1 MEINPRYYNAEE
13 RMKALTEQQ
22 VRDYKHDGYLF
33 PVDALTP
40 AETAQALVDLER
52 TERTLG
58 TPLPKAQKNF
68 RTGAFTCLPW
78 VEKLTR
84 HPRILDIVEDVLG
97 PDILV
102 FTATFFIKE
111 PGAATFAAWHQD
123 ATYFGL
129 TPYEHV
135 TAWVA
140 LTDASSEAGCM
151 DVVSARGAPRQYY
164 HAAAR
169 LDNSINGAGQVIAEP
184 LDESGAVAMELK
196 AGQLSLHHTLCPH
209 RSAPNRARHRRVGF
223 GISYIPAHVRPNCDH
238 RMSALLVRGKDHG
251 TFDLLPSPKADLDP
265 EGLAV
270 NKAYFSKYTEHYQ
283 EQIERHEREFGPARE
298 VHA

>member
-1 MEINPRYYNAEE
+1 
-13 RMKALTEQQ
+13 MKALTEQQ
-22 VRDYKHDGYLF
+22 VCDYTHNGYLF
-33 PVDALTP
+33 PIDALTP
-40 AETAQALVDLER
+40 AEAAQALRDLER
-52 TERTLG
+52 TEAKLG
-58 TPLPKAQKNF
+58 TTLPKAQKNF
-68 RTGAFTCLPW
+68 RTGSFTCLPW
-78 VEKLTR
+78 LDKLVR

-111 PGAATFAAWHQD
+111 AGAPTFAAWHQD

-140 LTDASSEAGCM
+140 LTDASSTAGCM
-151 DVVSARGAPRQYY
+151 DVLSSHGAPKQYH

-169 LDNSINGAGQVIAEP
+169 LENSINGAGQVIVEP
-184 LDESGAVAMELK
+184 LDESDAVAMELK

-209 RSAPNRARHRRVGF
+209 RSAPNRAAHRRVGF
-223 GISYIPAHVRPNCDH
+223 GISYIPAYVRPNCSH

-251 TFDLLPSPKADLDP
+251 TFDLLPSPKGEFDAD
-265 EGLAV
+265 GLAV
-270 NKAYFSKYTEHYQ
+270 NKKYFTQYAEHYQ
-283 EQIERHEREFGPARE
+283 EQVERHEQEFGSRE
-298 VHA
+298 SAHA

>member
-1 MEINPRYYNAEE
+1 
-13 RMKALTEQQ
+13 MKALTEQQ
-22 VRDYKHDGYLF
+22 VRDYRYNGYLF

-40 AETAQALVDLER
+40 AEAAQALRDLER
-52 TERTLG
+52 TEAALGMTL
-58 TPLPKAQKNF
+58 PNAPKNF

-78 VEKLTR
+78 VERLVR

-111 PGAATFAAWHQD
+111 PGAPTFAAWHQD

-129 TPYEHV
+129 TPHEHV

-140 LTDASSEAGCM
+140 LTDATSIAGCM
-151 DVVSARGAPRQYY
+151 DVLSFRGVPKQHH

-169 LDNSINGAGQVIAEP
+169 LDHSINGAGQVIVEP
-184 LDESGAVAMELK
+184 LDESSAVAMELK
-196 AGQLSLHHTLCPH
+196 AGQASLHHTLCAH
-209 RSAPNRARHRRVGF
+209 RSAPNRAAHRRVGF
-223 GISYIPAHVRPNCDH
+223 GISYIPAYVRPNCAH
-238 RMSALLVRGKDHG
+238 RLSALLVRGKDHG
-251 TFDLLPSPKADLDP
+251 TFDLLPSPGSEFDADA
-265 EGLAV
+265 LAV
-270 NKAYFSKYTEHYQ
+270 NKTYFSRYTEHYQ
-283 EQIERHEREFGPARE
+283 EQVARHEQEFGRAPRS

>member
-1 MEINPRYYNAEE
+1 
-13 RMKALTEQQ
+13 MKALTEQQ
-22 VRDYKHDGYLF
+22 VRDYRHHGYLY

-40 AETAQALVDLER
+40 AETAQALRDLER
-52 TERTLG
+52 TETKLG
-58 TPLPKAQKNF
+58 TPLPKASKNF
-68 RTGAFTCLPW
+68 RTGSFTCLPW
-78 VEKLTR
+78 TDRLVR

-129 TPYEHV
+129 TPHEHV

-140 LTDASSEAGCM
+140 LTDASSAAGCM
-151 DVVSARGAPRQYY
+151 DVLSAHGAPKQYY
-164 HAAAR
+164 HTASR

-184 LDESGAVAMELK
+184 LDESGAVAMELR

-209 RSAPNRARHRRVGF
+209 RSAPNRATHRRVGF
-223 GISYIPAHVRPNCDH
+223 GISYIPAYVRPNCSH
-238 RMSALLVRGKDHG
+238 RLSGLLVRGKDHG
-251 TFDLLPSPKADLDP
+251 TFDLLPSPEGELD
-265 EGLAV
+265 EAGLAV
-270 NKAYFSKYTEHYQ
+270 NKAYFAHYTEHYQ
-283 EQIERHEREFGPARE
+283 EQILRHEQEFGPRAPA
-298 VHA
+298 HA